1 MDLSGLIF
9 AGLAIGWAVY
19 LIPKALQHHDEMA
32 RTRSVDSFSGRMRVL
47 GGPSASKPAAPAR
60 PTEQKP
66 AAPAVKAPVAH
77 AVTRESAR
85 RAARRRRRV
94 LGALLLV
101 TLVVGVLAWQAV
113 TPLWSPA
120 IPAGLVVA
128 FLVTARL
135 TVRREQAARRPV
147 TASPT
152 QPETVDLAVEDTTEV
167 SREELAR
174 AVAAPLVD
182 EGSLWDPLPLTLPTY
197 VSKPTARRTV
207 RTIELTGMSS
217 SGHDAAD
224 SQLVRDAEAAQA
236 AQAAEASAPESGEG
250 ERRRAAGA

>member
-47 GGPSASKPAAPAR
+47 GGPASSQPAEPKSAAPTA
-60 PTEQKP
+60 KP
-66 AAPAVKAPVAH
+66 PVTQPVMPRVVH
-77 AVTRESAR
+77 TVTRESAR
-85 RAARRRRRV
+85 KAARRRRRV
-94 LGALLLV
+94 LGVLLFV
-101 TLVVGVLAWQAV
+101 TLVVGVLAWQAL
-113 TPLWSPA
+113 TPSWSPA
-120 IPAGLVVA
+120 IPGGLVLA
-128 FLVTARL
+128 FLVVARL

-147 TASPT
+147 AAVPAE
-152 QPETVDLAVEDTTEV
+152 PETVDLAVEDTAEV
-167 SREELAR
+167 SRDDLAR

-224 SQLVRDAEAAQA
+224 SQLVRESEA
-236 AQAAEASAPESGEG
+236 AQAAEASTPEAGEG
-250 ERRRAAGA
+250 EQRRAAGA